1 MNAITEAEVLALLR
15 DGTTEQRVEFVEALP
30 PSGFK
35 DQAKALV
42 GGHNPGMIVVALAS
56 MIQSYCY
63 GQEPEIGAVLASATH
78 TRAVDIWESE
88 PDHGLL
94 PTTLSGLA
102 TSHLKALSLLGRSEE
117 LVAEGKR
124 YIALYDRLGEHQ
136 NLPTIRV
143 LRIEALV
150 NLRRIDDAAKELE
163 NKSLFA
169 DPIAGIEAR
178 RLKGWVDMYRKDP
191 TGLRTDGPQAPE
203 PPDAESL
210 VTAMKTA
217 VSLGFDGA
225 MGEKMGRLIDGLD
238 TGNRIDTSDAG
249 QFGDLLEAL
258 NKGEQ
263 FLRRGG
269 ENSEIAVRG
278 RIRNASAIF
287 VHGTPPAD
295 KIRRSLAEL
304 TDCLEWARTHGIAE
318 LVNDALWGLY
328 LCHSR
333 LEQPSE
339 AADALI
345 GLRGSLEAMRAGIAD
360 PMQRGGVFGA
370 YQYLF
375 NALCEKLRQAGR
387 YVDLLEA
394 IESSKGRV
402 IADKL
407 TQKGEV
413 VPDAAIYGCVARLP
427 EITLREGFHYLTYFV
442 DEDCVYAALVSNSG
456 QIHGLDPVR
465 IPRKKLRDASRAANP
480 ERWGKPKFHPPGA
493 RHPNASETL
502 RPLTAW
508 LEKMLADGVVRDGDH
523 ICYASDDDFHN
534 VPLHYLRFGDGI
546 LLDRLSVS
554 RVHSAF
560 HLDLLMQRPAEE
572 APARYLGILVPL
584 KQDLER
590 PDGGQSML
598 ANMAAPI
605 EWLAAHGLA
614 GKSIRKADATPGRL
628 NGSSLAG
635 AIVHFSTH
643 GWFEHEKNPFDKAYL
658 LLADGKGLPDID
670 QVTASD
676 YEGKLPPRDILDA
689 RLDFSGS
696 HVSMMACLSGLAK
709 EGVAGDILGLDWA
722 LIQSGARSIIST
734 HWEVSAA
741 CAAEFFERFYTG
753 WIHDGKPRATA
764 WREAKLALIDGDLS
778 PVALERWSAFS
789 LTGDFR

>member
-1 MNAITEAEVLALLR
+1 MMAITEAEVLALLR

-30 PSGFK
+30 PNGFK

-63 GQEPEIGAVLASATH
+63 GQEPEVGAVLASATH
-78 TRAVDIWESE
+78 TRAVDIWENE

-102 TSHLKALSLLGRSEE
+102 TSHLKALSLMGRSEE
-117 LVAEGKR
+117 LVAASDR
-124 YIALYDRLGEHQ
+124 YIRFYKKLGEHQ
-136 NLPTIRV
+136 NLLTIRV
-143 LRIEALV
+143 LQIEALV
-150 NLRRIDDAAKELE
+150 NLRRIDDAARELE

-191 TGLRTDGPQAPE
+191 TSLQTDAPQAPE

-210 VTAMKTA
+210 VAAIKTA

-225 MGEKMGRLIDGLD
+225 MGEKMRRLVDGLN
-238 TGNRIDTSDAG
+238 TGNRIDTGDAG
-249 QFGDLLEAL
+249 QFGQLLDAL
-258 NKGEQ
+258 DKGEQ

-295 KIRRSLAEL
+295 RIRRSLAEL
-304 TDCLEWARTHGIAE
+304 NECLEWARVHKVVE

-360 PMQRGGVFGA
+360 PMKRGGVFGA
-370 YQYLF
+370 YRYLF
-375 NALCEKLRQAGR
+375 NALCEKLHQAGR
-387 YVDLLEA
+387 FEDLLEA

-407 TQKGEV
+407 TQKGTV
-413 VPDAAIYGCVARLP
+413 VPDAAIYGCAARLP
-427 EITLREGFHYLTYFV
+427 EIAQREGFHYLTYFV
-442 DEDCVYAALVSNSG
+442 DEDCVYAVMVSKHG
-456 QIHGLDPVR
+456 QIYGLDPVR
-465 IPRKKLRDASRAANP
+465 IPRKELREASRSVNP
-480 ERWGKPKFHPPGA
+480 ERWGQPKFHPPGA
-493 RHPNASETL
+493 RHPNASEVL

-508 LEKMLADGVVRDGDH
+508 LEKKLADGVVRDGDH

-546 LLDRLSVS
+546 LLDRFSVS

-560 HLDLLMQRPAEE
+560 HLDLLMQRPAVG
-572 APARYLGILVPL
+572 APDRYLGVLVPL

-590 PDGGQSML
+590 PDGDQSML
-598 ANMAAPI
+598 ASMAAPI
-605 EWLAAHGLA
+605 EWLEAQGLA
-614 GKSIRKADATPGRL
+614 GQSIRMTDATPARCK
-628 NGSSLAG
+628 NADLAG
-635 AIVHFSTH
+635 AIIHFSTH
-643 GWFEHEKNPFDKAYL
+643 GWFRPEENPFYKAYL
-658 LLADGKGLPDID
+658 LLADGKGLPDLD
-670 QVTASD
+670 RVTVSD
-676 YEGKLPPRDILDA
+676 YEGKLPPRDIVA
-689 RLDFSGS
+689 AELDFSGS
-696 HVSMMACLSGLAK
+696 HVSMMACLSGLAR

-722 LIQSGARSIIST
+722 MIQLGARSIISA

-741 CAAEFFERFYTG
+741 CAAKFFEYFYTG
-753 WIHDGKPRATA
+753 WVQDGKPRAAA
-764 WREAKLALIDGDLS
+764 WRDAILTLIDGDHS
-778 PVALERWSAFS
+778 PLALERWSAFS